1 MPLHQRFRTLLLF
14 CFLSLSFFAQ
24 RFPSKHF
31 TISNGLP
38 SNAVYCV
45 LKDSRGIIWIGTDA
59 GLVKYDGFQL
69 KTFTKKNGLAG
80 NFIRDIKED
89 KKGNLWIAC
98 YGDGLTKFDGKKYK
112 NFSTKNGLVHQEIRR
127 LYFDKKQQLWIGTE
141 RGVSV
146 LSGNKFYNYN
156 TQKFDRYD
164 RFQVMQ
170 FWEENNQLYFLSR
183 THGYYKSQL
192 SSGKLQCESLG
203 KLFSQIFFF
212 KVGGNSYFS
221 HHDGLSVDTTTS
233 HFPIDLTK
241 VNHVISSNIVWDI
254 MHTKLGTLLAANS
267 VYRISGGLLL
277 LKNGKITDVSSR
289 FGIQSKQLWSF
300 YKDNMEG
307 KLWVT
312 TLDNGVYLIDENPEF
327 YKTKTSDIIDY
338 WEDDNVQITISTKG
352 LCINLTNGSKY
363 EIPKKEFYLQT
374 AKKQVIFIRENPNQQ
389 DVLKKMGQQPVN
401 LQSFLFKKVQVFD
414 GKIYVSS
421 NAGFF
426 EISMQG
432 EILNVINIETDHFI
446 VKKNYV
452 LYYCPNGNLTRLSK
466 TNDKNWL
473 IEFTQPNS
481 TDEPKNTIKI
491 VPLKNAHLFASSLYG
506 IFSLKHGQ
514 VTARKIK
521 LTSTED
527 EKIKDICS
535 DGKNRFYIVNSG
547 NELLGFT
554 WSKGKVRL
562 TERINNSR
570 IHGETILKL
579 AQDGEYLFVLTN
591 RGLNVFFQNENKVA
605 FRDKEQGLFF
615 NNVSYFN
622 VHQGKLVI
630 VTNLGTYYWDISSLI
645 NTNQAKDTVFLSCK
659 KATKSGR
666 IPAFK
671 FSSSQQSI
679 VIPLN
684 RVCLYHGQKIIFKYT
699 LNGKDWT
706 RLNGS
711 VLSLNQL
718 ESGNYTIKI
727 RQKDLYTGKTIEYSL
742 ATISKAKPFWNQ
754 LWFIAL
760 AMLTFVGFVLF
771 ISTWRT
777 RTIQKRERQ
786 KSALLKRIAETKL
799 EALQSQMNPHF
810 IFNALTAIQSFVL
823 KSNIDKTLLYMDK
836 FSKLTRQTLEFSS
849 RLQIT
854 LLEELEYLSYFCA
867 LENMRFGDQVKVQ
880 FDAGELDTSKILIPP
895 LLIQPLVENAFE
907 HGFTNREKAYELHLH
922 FFIESEQLIVQV
934 SDNGEGFDTTTLY
947 KPSSKAIHIIKERL
961 SLLDAKLVEY
971 FSIKRTNNETIIQFA
986 LPIVTL

>member
-1 MPLHQRFRTLLLF
+1 MQLLLKF
-14 CFLSLSFFAQ
+14 SLLFYLTWSCTFLSAQ
-24 RFPSKHF
+24 RFPSVHL
-31 TISNGLP
+31 TIKDGLP

-212 KVGGNSYFS
+212 KVGKNKYFS
-221 HHDGLSVDTTTS
+221 NHHGLSVDTTTS
-233 HFPIDLTK
+233 HFPIDSVNAIPFNPNIIWDVAPTK
-241 VNHVISSNIVWDI
+241 KGVL
-254 MHTKLGTLLAANS
+254 MAANC
-267 VYRISGGLLL
+267 VYCSSGGLLL
-277 LKNGKITDVSSR
+277 LKNGKIEDVSSDY
-289 FGIQSKQLWSF
+289 GIDSKQLWSF
-300 YKDNMEG
+300 YKD
-307 KLWVT
+307 KQKSKIWIT
-312 TLDNGVYLIDENPEF
+312 TLDDGLHIIDDSPEF
-327 YKTKTSDIIDY
+327 YKTTESQIKDY
-338 WEDDNVQITISTKG
+338 WNDGKVKIAVLESGLSIQQLNGQKIIISNKQFFAKINEKQLLFIRTKPGIATLKTKG
-352 LCINLTNGSKY
+352 FQVPIN
-363 EIPKKEFYLQT
+363 KE
-374 AKKQVIFIRENPNQQ
+374 
-389 DVLKKMGQQPVN
+389 N
-401 LQSFLFKKVQVFD
+401 LQLKKVQVHN

-432 EILNVINIETDHFI
+432 EILNVVNIETDHFI
-446 VKKNYV
+446 FTNNYV
-452 LYYCPNGNLTRLSK
+452 LYYCPNGNLARLSK
-466 TNDKNWL
+466 TKNNEWL
-473 IEFTQPNS
+473 IELTQPNS

-491 VPLKNAHLFASSLYG
+491 VQLKNTHLFASSLYG

-521 LTSTED
+521 LPSTED

-547 NELLGFT
+547 NDLLGFT

-579 AQDGEYLFVLTN
+579 AQDGEHLFVLTN

-615 NNVSYFN
+615 KNVSYFN

-630 VTNLGTYYWDISSLI
+630 VTNLGTYYWDIASLI

-659 KATKSGR
+659 KAAKSGK

-684 RVCLYHGQKIIFKYT
+684 RICLYYGQKIVFNYT
-699 LNGKDWT
+699 LNSKDWT

-777 RTIQKRERQ
+777 RTIKKRERQ
-786 KSALLKRIAETKL
+786 KSELLKRISDTKL

-810 IFNALTAIQSFVL
+810 IFNSLTAIHSFII
-823 KSNIDKTLLYMDK
+823 KSDVDNALTYMDK

-849 RLQIT
+849 MMHIS
-854 LLEELEYLSYFCA
+854 LLEELEYLSHFIA
-867 LENMRFGDQVKVQ
+867 LENMRFGNNVETH
-880 FDAGELDTSKILIPP
+880 FELGELDSRKIKIPP

-907 HGFTNREKAYELHLH
+907 HGFTNRNLKYHLYLN
-922 FFIESEQLIVQV
+922 FTEVDNLLCVTI
-934 SDNGEGFDTTTLY
+934 SDTGEGFSDTAP
-947 KPSSKAIHIIKERL
+947 KPASKAMNIIRERL
-961 SLLDAKLVEY
+961 NLIDAQLLEKFSFTRENNLTVVRFYLPLV
-971 FSIKRTNNETIIQFA
+971 IQ
-986 LPIVTL
+986 

>member
-1 MPLHQRFRTLLLF
+1 MRLLLKISFFLFFTLSCTLLT
-14 CFLSLSFFAQ
+14 AQ
-24 RFPSKHF
+24 RFPSVHL
-31 TISNGLP
+31 TIKDGLP

-59 GLVKYDGFQL
+59 GLVKYDGFEL

-98 YGDGLTKFDGKKYK
+98 YGDGLSRYDGKKFK
-112 NFSTKNGLVHQEIRR
+112 NFSTKDGLVHQEIRR

-146 LSGNKFYNYN
+146 LSNKKFYNYN
-156 TQKFDRYD
+156 TPKFDRYD

-170 FWEENNQLYFLSR
+170 FWEEKNQLYFLSR
-183 THGYYKSQL
+183 THGYHKTQL
-192 SSGKLQCESLG
+192 KSGKLHCESLG

-212 KVGGNSYFS
+212 KVDGNSYFS
-221 HHDGLSVDTTTS
+221 HHDGLSVDTTAS

-241 VNHVISSNIVWDI
+241 VNHVISSNIVWDV

-300 YKDNMEG
+300 YKDKKEG

-338 WEDDNVQITISTKG
+338 WEDDNVQITMSTKG
-352 LCINLTNGSKY
+352 LSIHLTNGSNF
-363 EIPKKEFYLQT
+363 EIPQKEFYLQT
-374 AKKQVIFIRENPNQQ
+374 AKKQVIFIRENPNQK
-389 DVLKKMGQQPVN
+389 DVLKKLGQQPVN
-401 LQSFLFKKVQVFD
+401 QQSFLFKKVQVFD

-426 EISMQG
+426 EISLQG
-432 EILNVINIETDHFI
+432 EILNVVNIETDHFI

-481 TDEPKNTIKI
+481 TNEPKNTIKI

-506 IFSLKHGQ
+506 VFSLKNEQ
-514 VTARKIK
+514 ITARKVK
-521 LTSTED
+521 LPSVED

-547 NELLGFT
+547 NELLGYT
-554 WSKGKVRL
+554 WLNGKVRL

-570 IHGETILKL
+570 IHGETILNI
-579 AQDGEYLFVLTN
+579 AQDGEHLFVLTN
-591 RGLNVFFQNENKVA
+591 RGLNVFFLHENRVA
-605 FRDKEQGLFF
+605 FRDKEQGLVY
-615 NNVSYFN
+615 NTVSYFN
-622 VHQGKLVI
+622 VVQGKLMI
-630 VTNLGTYYWDISSLI
+630 VTDFGTYYWDIGTLK
-645 NTNQAKDTVFLSCK
+645 NTNKEVANVFLSFK
-659 KATKSGR
+659 KEAKNGK

-684 RVCLYHGQKIIFKYT
+684 RTCLYHGRKIEFTYS
-699 LNGKDWT
+699 LNDKDWT
-706 RLNGS
+706 RINGS

-760 AMLTFVGFVLF
+760 AMLTFVGVVFL
-771 ISTWRT
+771 ISAWRT

-786 KSALLKRIAETKL
+786 KSELLKRISDTKL

-810 IFNALTAIQSFVL
+810 IFNSLTAIHSFII
-823 KSNIDKTLLYMDK
+823 KSDVDNALTYMDK

-849 RLQIT
+849 MIHIS
-854 LLEELEYLSYFCA
+854 LLEESEYLSHFIA
-867 LENMRFGDQVKVQ
+867 LENMRFGNNVETH
-880 FDAGELDTSKILIPP
+880 FELGELDSRKIKIPP

-907 HGFTNREKAYELHLH
+907 HGFTDRNKKY
-922 FFIESEQLIVQV
+922 QLYLNFTEVDNLLCVTI
-934 SDNGEGFDTTTLY
+934 SDTGEGFSDTAP
-947 KPSSKAIHIIKERL
+947 KPASKAMNIIRERIQL
-961 SLLDAKLVEY
+961 IDSQLLEKFSFTRENNLTVVRFYLPLV
-971 FSIKRTNNETIIQFA
+971 IQ
-986 LPIVTL
+986 

>member
-1 MPLHQRFRTLLLF
+1 
-14 CFLSLSFFAQ
+14 LSAQ
-24 RFPSKHF
+24 RFPSVHL
-31 TISNGLP
+31 TIKDGLP

-89 KKGNLWIAC
+89 KFGNLWIAC

-203 KLFSQIFFF
+203 KLYSQIFFF
-212 KVGGNSYFS
+212 KVGKNNYFS
-221 HHDGLSVDTTTS
+221 NHNGLSVDTTTS
-233 HFPIDLTK
+233 HFPIDSVNAIPFNPNIIWDVAPTK
-241 VNHVISSNIVWDI
+241 KGVL
-254 MHTKLGTLLAANS
+254 MAANC
-267 VYRISGGLLL
+267 VYCSSGGLLL
-277 LKNGKITDVSSR
+277 LKNGKIEDVSLDY
-289 FGIQSKQLWSF
+289 GIDSKQLWSF
-300 YKDNMEG
+300 YKD
-307 KLWVT
+307 KQKSKIWIT
-312 TLDNGVYLIDENPEF
+312 TLDDGLHIIDDSPEF

-338 WEDDNVQITISTKG
+338 WEDDNVQITMSTKG
-352 LCINLTNGSKY
+352 LSIHLTNGSNF
-363 EIPKKEFYLQT
+363 EIPQKEFYLQT
-374 AKKQVIFIRENPNQQ
+374 AKKQVIFIRENPNQK
-389 DVLKKMGQQPVN
+389 DVLKKLGQQPVN
-401 LQSFLFKKVQVFD
+401 QQSFLFKKVQVFD

-426 EISMQG
+426 EISMKG

-446 VKKNYV
+446 VTNNYV

-466 TNDKNWL
+466 TNDNNWL
-473 IEFTQPNS
+473 IEHTQPNS
-481 TDEPKNTIKI
+481 SDEPKATIKI
-491 VPLKNAHLFASSLYG
+491 VKLKDSHLFASSLYG
-506 IFSLKHGQ
+506 VFSLKNEQ
-514 VTARKIK
+514 VTARKVK
-521 LTSTED
+521 LPSVED

-554 WSKGKVRL
+554 WSKGKARL
-562 TERINNSR
+562 TERINNNR
-570 IHGETILKL
+570 IHGETILNI
-579 AQDGEYLFVLTN
+579 AQDGEHLFVLTN
-591 RGLNVFFQNENKVA
+591 RGLNVFFLHENRVA

-630 VTNLGTYYWDISSLI
+630 VTNFGTYYWDIASLI

-659 KATKSGR
+659 KAAKGGR

-684 RVCLYHGQKIIFKYT
+684 RICLYHGQKIVFNYT

-754 LWFIAL
+754 LWFIVL

-786 KSALLKRIAETKL
+786 KSELLKRISDTKL

-810 IFNALTAIQSFVL
+810 IFNSLTAIHSFII
-823 KSNIDKTLLYMDK
+823 KSDVDNALTYMDK

-849 RLQIT
+849 MMHIS
-854 LLEELEYLSYFCA
+854 LLEELEYLSHFIA
-867 LENMRFGDQVKVQ
+867 LENMRFGNNVETH
-880 FDAGELDTSKILIPP
+880 FELGELDSRKIKIPP
-895 LLIQPLVENAFE
+895 LMIQPLVENAFE
-907 HGFTNREKAYELHLH
+907 HGFTDRNKKY
-922 FFIESEQLIVQV
+922 QLYLNFTEVDNLLCVTI
-934 SDNGEGFDTTTLY
+934 SDNGEGFSYTAP
-947 KPSSKAIHIIKERL
+947 KPASKAMNIIRERL
-961 SLLDAKLVEY
+961 NLIDSQLLEKFSFTRENNLTVVRFYLPLV
-971 FSIKRTNNETIIQFA
+971 IQ
-986 LPIVTL
+986 